1 MRSFASQ
8 TDAHVAVVAVVVVV
22 VSSSRHEASMSSS
35 SSMPSSSSTS
45 TTARSGAARRRR
57 ASARKSVVSRPGTP
71 RAAADDGGDGAVRVD
86 EEGDAPRRARASRG
100 RRVRRVGERPG
111 SVRAAEGD
119 ARATAAKTETL
130 SAPLVAASAPVPV
143 AKAKYLSD
151 SNFAISVAVDQE
163 ITSCGDLLELAE
175 LVERRVDDMSDV
187 NVSTAY
193 GTLAKYMMRSTKFRL
208 EEVIRR
214 DWFTEL
220 EAKACEKLPTMKPR
234 GVAQVIWACGY
245 LRRVRKPSR
254 DVFWDALEANVER
267 CAKKFEPQGVSNT
280 AWSYAK
286 MDMRIPSGIR
296 DALEAHIVKNAG
308 KYKAYELS
316 VSFWGLTRFGHRPSM
331 QLVEIFERKMMSW
344 FDFCKAQEL
353 SNIAAS
359 YARVKGCGTTEFL
372 NAVAQESFSRLNEF
386 KDGEFGMLLWGLSNA
401 GYFITDEDAEL
412 IFNEAE
418 LRSRSLQTAE
428 IALVAGSFA
437 TFSDVQTVGY
447 RDNELRSF
455 NRFKDSTRLKLS
467 KSLCALENAFLKSMP
482 KCNCDDLSYVIWAF
496 AHLAHHPS
504 ADFVRAFEDQTLTR
518 LDDCTPQNLANILY
532 GFSTLRVQSM
542 SLFTNASFCVMEK
555 LDKFSS
561 VELFMV
567 YGALANSHYDPGPQ
581 MMLQLERT
589 ALPMIETFS
598 PAGLTE
604 FLRVFAK
611 LRYMIDDDTFA
622 AICERCS
629 TCPEQYNSYTMSMTL
644 WSYAQLGKQPCTGV
658 LNRFNDELQG
668 STKQFQG
675 QDFGLAL
682 WSLIVLG
689 TLAGA
694 SKRTIAVIK
703 SLVRLNAGVL
713 KDSTNLTDETLCSLY
728 MARLVAIGTTYET
741 LVLSATENIADAC
754 KTAWLEMK
762 TRDPT
767 ISKLQSDVSASLEEL
782 DVLFELE
789 APVEGGLIRPDI
801 VLADRRV
808 VIEVDGPH
816 HFSYDAKGMRR
827 VLGPTIMRNKLLES
841 WGWHV
846 CALPYHEW
854 ADLITAREKRAYLK
868 KLLAECE

>member
-1 MRSFASQ
+1 MTALMTTAS
-8 TDAHVAVVAVVVVV
+8 
-22 VSSSRHEASMSSS
+22 ASASASSS
-35 SSMPSSSSTS
+35 SSSRPPTTS
-45 TTARSGAARRRR
+45 VAASRAGRRHSAHRGAHAHAPRAFQDERGDGSREGERASGA
-57 ASARKSVVSRPGTP
+57 S
-71 RAAADDGGDGAVRVD
+71 
-86 EEGDAPRRARASRG
+86 RASRASRV
-100 RRVRRVGERPG
+100 RRVRRVSERPG
-111 SVRAAEGD
+111 GGRAPAEGVEGED
-119 ARATAAKTETL
+119 ARA
-130 SAPLVAASAPVPV
+130 SASASASLVSSVSSVPARAPA
-143 AKAKYLSD
+143 AKAKYLNESD
-151 SNFAISVAVDQE
+151 FAASVALNQE
-163 ITSCGDLLELAE
+163 LTSCRDLLALAE
-175 LVERRVDDMSDV
+175 LVDRRVGDMSEV
-187 NVSTAY
+187 NVSTTY
-193 GTLAKYMMRSTKFRL
+193 GTLAKYVMRSSKFQL
-208 EEVIRR
+208 DDVARR
-214 DWFTEL
+214 DWFIAL

-234 GVAQVIWACGY
+234 GVAQVVWACSY
-245 LRRVRKPSR
+245 LRRLRKPSR
-254 DVFWDALEANVER
+254 DLFWDTLEANVER

-316 VSFWGLTRFGHRPSM
+316 ISFWGLTRFGHRPSM
-331 QLVEIFERKMMSW
+331 QLVEIFEQKMKGW

-372 NAVAQESFSRLNEF
+372 NAVAQESFSRLSQF

-401 GYFITDEDAEL
+401 GYFLADEDAEL
-412 IFNEAE
+412 LFHEAE

-455 NRFKDSTRLKLS
+455 NRFKDVTRSKLT
-467 KSLCALENAFLKSMP
+467 KSLCALEEACLKSMS

-504 ADFVRAFEDQTLTR
+504 EKFVRAFEDQVLNR
-518 LDDCTPQNLANILY
+518 LDDCTPQNLANIMY
-532 GFSTLRVQSM
+532 GFSTLRLQSM
-542 SLFTNASFCVMEK
+542 SLFTNATFCVMEK

-567 YGALANSHYDPGPQ
+567 YGALANSHFDPGPQ
-581 MMLQLERT
+581 MMRQLER
-589 ALPMIETFS
+589 AAMPMVDTFS

-611 LRYMIDDDTFA
+611 LRYMIADDTFA
-622 AICERCS
+622 AVCERCA
-629 TCPEQYNSYTMSMTL
+629 TCSEQYNSYTMSMTL
-644 WSYAQLGKQPCTGV
+644 WSYAQLGKQPCSDV

-682 WSLIVLG
+682 WSLVVLG
-689 TLAGA
+689 TLANS
-694 SKRTIAVIK
+694 SKIIVAVMR
-703 SLVRLNAGVL
+703 SLVKLNVGVL
-713 KDSTNLTDETLCSLY
+713 KDSKNLTDETLCCLY
-728 MARLVAIGTTYET
+728 MARLVAVGTPYET
-741 LVLSATENIADAC
+741 LVLGATANIADAC

-782 DVLFELE
+782 DVPFELE

-801 VLADRRV
+801 VLADRRI

-816 HFSYDAKGMRR
+816 HFSYDSLGVRR

-854 ADLITAREKRAYLK
+854 ADLLTAREKRAYLA
-868 KLLAECE
+868 KLLAECK